1 MYRSIK
7 NKNLKRHV
15 ISLAI
20 PGTKSGS
27 IRKLVPTVAAILFII
42 SVSIIVLS
50 CINLIIDNRIG
61 NTNFIKGVADAILL
75 PFFVFYDNEKYI
87 RDNTNDKYI
96 VSMQTNKEDRSV
108 PSDITRLKIG
118 KMKSKKYMK

>member
-1 MYRSIK
+1 MYGSIK

-15 ISLAI
+15 ILLAI
-20 PGTKSGS
+20 PDTKSGS

-96 VSMQTNKEDRSV
+96 ESMQTHNEDRSV

-118 KMKSKKYMK
+118 KTK

>member
-1 MYRSIK
+1 MYESIK
-7 NKNLKRHV
+7 NKSRKRHI
-15 ISLAI
+15 ISQAR
-20 PGTKSGS
+20 PDTKFGS

-42 SVSIIVLS
+42 VISIIVLS
-50 CINLIIDNRIG
+50 CLNLIIDNRIG
-61 NTNFIKGVADAILL
+61 NSKFIKEVANAISL

-96 VSMQTNKEDRSV
+96 ESIQTHKEDRSV

-118 KMKSKKYMK
+118 KTK